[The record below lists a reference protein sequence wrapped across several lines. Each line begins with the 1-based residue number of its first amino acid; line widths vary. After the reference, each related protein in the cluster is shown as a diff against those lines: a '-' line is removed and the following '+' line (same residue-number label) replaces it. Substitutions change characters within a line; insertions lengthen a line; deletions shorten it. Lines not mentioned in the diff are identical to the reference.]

1 MEKKAEE
8 KELEIYV
15 IEKKQKLE
23 KEKKKLRKLRELEA
37 EIMEAH
43 RLVFEDHDI
52 AARNIE
58 GKTNKEID

>member
-1 MEKKAEE
+1 M
-8 KELEIYV
+8 
-15 IEKKQKLE
+15 EKKQKLE